1 MSARREG
8 RGLAQPRLAGAS
20 VARLTLVEDP
30 NLSVS
35 ELLGSRPPSA
45 SMSFSR
51 GPGKAPGT
59 PRGCCAESAPQVSVI
74 GAGCTWTPRIGL
86 IVLSNDWTLP
96 NSCART
102 SAGTAVQASI
112 FAARAVLLLPPRKI
126 FLSSRGSVGHLRFCG
141 QSGRCASNPA
151 SAPVSHRHGLAPLFG
166 FRSRVQP
173 FDQLLCPPKSIRKKQ
188 KFKNKI
194 FRAKISR

>member
-1 MSARREG
+1 VNPDFWIGGRPPSKINFSEPKAFGGSMSARREG

-45 SMSFSR
+45 
-51 GPGKAPGT
+51 
-59 PRGCCAESAPQVSVI
+59 APQVSVI

-112 FAARAVLLLPPRKI
+112 FAARAVLLLPPRKV
-126 FLSSRGSVGHLRFCG
+126 FLSSRGSVGHLRFCD

-173 FDQLLCPPKSIRKKQ
+173 FDHLL
-188 KFKNKI
+188 
-194 FRAKISR
+194 